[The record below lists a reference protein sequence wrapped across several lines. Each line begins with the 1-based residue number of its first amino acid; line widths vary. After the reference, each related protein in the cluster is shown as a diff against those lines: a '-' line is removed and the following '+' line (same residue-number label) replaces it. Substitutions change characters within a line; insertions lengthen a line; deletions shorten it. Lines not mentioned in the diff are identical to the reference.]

1 MRKTPTKFRF
11 GFAGRAHP
19 RVCGENKGVAVLGK
33 GMKGSSPRVRGK
45 LIGCAGVRVDDG
57 LIPACAGK
65 TVNIPHCICE
75 EPAHPR
81 ACGENREIEFFG
93 WYEQGSSPRMRGK
106 PVDDFQ
112 LDRAGGLIP
121 AHAGKTNV
129 LVLQLSNRGAHPR
142 ACGENDHE
150 IEDAIREMGSSPRM
164 RGKRFDAHS
173 SAGIGGAHPRA
184 CGENM
189 SSRPY
194 IGSCGGS
201 SPRMQGKQ
209 PQQ

>member
-81 ACGENREIEFFG
+81 ACGENFYDIQPG
-93 WYEQGSSPRMRGK
+93 DVLCGSSPRMRGK
-106 PVDDFQ
+106 PHNHLQ
-112 LDRAGGLIP
+112 TALIYGLIP
-121 AHAGKTNV
+121 AHAGKTMAWNV
-129 LVLQLSNRGAHPR
+129 MQLTA
-142 ACGENDHE
+142 
-150 IEDAIREMGSSPRM
+150 
-164 RGKRFDAHS
+164 
-173 SAGIGGAHPRA
+173 
-184 CGENM
+184 
-189 SSRPY
+189 
-194 IGSCGGS
+194 
-201 SPRMQGKQ
+201 
-209 PQQ
+209 

>member
-19 RVCGENKGVAVLGK
+19 HVCGENKGVAVLGK

-81 ACGENREIEFFG
+81 ACGENFI
-93 WYEQGSSPRMRGK
+93 PR
-106 PVDDFQ
+106 
-112 LDRAGGLIP
+112 
-121 AHAGKTNV
+121 
-129 LVLQLSNRGAHPR
+129 PR
-142 ACGENDHE
+142 AAPFG
-150 IEDAIREMGSSPRM
+150 GSSPRM
-164 RGKRFDAHS
+164 RGKRWVAFDSDGPHGLIPAC
-173 SAGIGGAHPRA
+173 AGKTHPRSIAGMDIRAHPRA
-184 CGENM
+184 CGENGDDAA
-189 SSRPY
+189 RK
-194 IGSCGGS
+194 IQELGS
-201 SPRMQGKQ
+201 SPRMRGKQ
-209 PQQ
+209 